1 MPSGPCLQTLQREL
15 ADSIIRCA
23 PLDELR
29 ILLACGARVNEPVT
43 QGLRPLHYA
52 AYRRYDEA
60 VNLLLVRGC
69 DVDATDDVGYTALHL
84 CAERGFKD
92 TAELL
97 LRHNARVRFTEQP
110 QETKVTFKPPL
121 GNPPRA
127 TLADE
132 PLRLALKNGHYECAE
147 LLLLAGADPNA
158 RYFLGSE
165 INLVSPLDL
174 RSLVLLLRYGAQ
186 PDSRDRTGLTPLM
199 KAARHPRGIDAVRIL
214 VAHGANI
221 NADTTERHDCRT
233 VLHYAVLSGNAATVR
248 FLLDAG
254 ARAATAPGYH
264 YPTPLDF
271 AVLRGQLEVAR
282 LLLDAGAHPDAG
294 GSAIIGSPLHLAL
307 CEAPT
312 TQRRPLTELLLERG
326 ADPNALTF
334 SERGGPL
341 LRPPLG
347 EYLASS
353 SDDAACP
360 PSTSL
365 VRLLLQFGARAV
377 LKPQARHPLGILRCL
392 VRVRDTAVLELVAEA
407 GEGLDRAT
415 VQRNLQL
422 GPEARRVLLQA
433 ASAPGPLKHLA
444 RLNVRATLGVTGPQL
459 LKKVQELVGCPL
471 PAPLVRYLL
480 YET

>member
-92 TAELL
+92 TADLL
-97 LRHNARVRFTEQP
+97 LKHQARVCFTDQP
-110 QETKVTFKPPL
+110 CKTNSKQPL
-121 GNPPRA
+121 GNPPRT

-147 LLLLAGADPNA
+147 LLLLSGADPNA
-158 RYFLGSE
+158 RYFLGCE

-174 RSLVLLLRYGAQ
+174 RSLVLLLRYGAL
-186 PDSRDRTGLTPLM
+186 PDARDRTGLTPLM
-199 KAARHPRGIDAVRIL
+199 KAARHPKGLDAVRLL
-214 VAHGANI
+214 VAHGADV

-254 ARAATAPGYH
+254 AKAAVPPGYH

-282 LLLDAGAHPDAG
+282 MLLDAGAHPDAG
-294 GSAIIGSPLHLAL
+294 GSAIVGSPLHLAL
-307 CEAPT
+307 CEAPAP
-312 TQRRPLTELLLERG
+312 QRFPIAQLLLERG

-341 LRPPLG
+341 LRAPLG

-353 SDDAACP
+353 DDAPCSP
-360 PSTSL
+360 CL
-365 VRLLLQFGARAV
+365 VRLLLKFGARAV
-377 LKPQARHPLGILRCL
+377 LRPQAKHPLGILRCL
-392 VRVRDTAVLELVAEA
+392 TRFKQEDVLEVVIDAS
-407 GEGLDRAT
+407 EGLDRAT
-415 VQRNLQL
+415 IQRNLQL
-422 GPEARRVLLQA
+422 GPEARQILMEA
-433 ASAPGPLKHLA
+433 SSAPRPLKHLA
-444 RLNVRATLGVTGPQL
+444 RLRVRAALGVTGPQL
-459 LKKVQELVGCPL
+459 LTKGYQLMASPL